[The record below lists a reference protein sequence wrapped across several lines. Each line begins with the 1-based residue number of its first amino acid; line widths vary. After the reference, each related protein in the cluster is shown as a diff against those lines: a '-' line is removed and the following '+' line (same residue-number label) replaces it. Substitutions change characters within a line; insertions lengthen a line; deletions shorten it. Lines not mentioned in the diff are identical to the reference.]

1 MSSQLP
7 SGPKGRVSA
16 SSDPAGSKAHAA
28 APRSSADT
36 SSGSAGTPTKGPNTT
51 RVVGALLARDML
63 VVRKNLGE
71 FIPRTLL
78 QPLLLVFVFTY
89 VFPKIGQGIGGASDT
104 EGLFSTILVAGV
116 LATTIMFQGIQSTA
130 LPLVQDFAI
139 TREIEDRVLAPLRI
153 DVVAIEK
160 IISGSLQCLLA
171 ALLVFPIA
179 TIVPATP
186 VHLVIKWPVL
196 LTMVPLACISASALG
211 LTFGTIFEPRNVPML
226 FGVIVVPLTFL
237 GCTYYSWQSLSAIKW
252 LQIAVLVN
260 PLVYLSEGFRAAVT
274 DVDHMPLVVIY
285 AFLIAFTILTTAIG
299 IRSFRMRVLK

>member
-1 MSSQLP
+1 MTGHLP
-7 SGPKGRVSA
+7 SGPRRA
-16 SSDPAGSKAHAA
+16 ESSSRRQGTTLPPSLPADE
-28 APRSSADT
+28 RS
-36 SSGSAGTPTKGPNTT
+36 GPGTG

-63 VVRKNLGE
+63 VVRKNLNE

-89 VFPKIGQGIGGASDT
+89 VFPKIGQGIGGGSDA
-104 EGLFSTILVAGV
+104 EGMFSTILVAGV
-116 LATTIMFQGIQSTA
+116 LGTTIMFQGIQSTA

-160 IISGSLQCLLA
+160 ILSGSLQCLLA

-186 VHLVIKWPVL
+186 VHLAIKWPIL

-252 LQIAVLVN
+252 LQIAVLIN

-274 DVDHMPLVVIY
+274 DVDHMSLPVIY

-299 IRSFRMRVLK
+299 IRSFRARVLK